1 MAGGVITTG
10 SHPKLLWP
18 GVKAVWGTVYDSWP
32 TEYTDLFDTVSSEK
46 NYEEYVQSSRFPL
59 AQVKPQGQPL
69 VYATEQQGQT
79 VRLTNVTYAQ
89 GYAVTLEELQDN
101 LYEKVSRMRATNN
114 AEGMRQTKEF
124 VCANVY
130 NRGFTSGYV
139 GGDGVVLFSTA
150 HPLIFGG
157 TGSNTPAVGADL
169 SEISLEDAII
179 AMMGQVDDN
188 GLTVRIMP
196 RSLHISRFEV
206 MNAERILKSVQ
217 QNDTANNA
225 TNAIRSMGLLPGGAK
240 VNHYFSN
247 STPANWFLRASSRP
261 GEGMIYQERMKI
273 AFDQDND
280 FSTKNAL
287 ASAMERYQVG
297 WADWRYTYG
306 VQGQ

>member
-1 MAGGVITTG
+1 
-10 SHPKLLWP
+10 
-18 GVKAVWGTVYDSWP
+18 
-32 TEYTDLFDTVSSEK
+32 
-46 NYEEYVQSSRFPL
+46 
-59 AQVKPQGQPL
+59 
-69 VYATEQQGQT
+69 
-79 VRLTNVTYAQ
+79 
-89 GYAVTLEELQDN
+89 
-101 LYEKVSRMRATNN
+101 
-114 AEGMRQTKEF
+114 
-124 VCANVY
+124 
-130 NRGFTSGYV
+130 
-139 GGDGVVLFSTA
+139 
-150 HPLIFGG
+150 
-157 TGSNTPAVGADL
+157 
-169 SEISLEDAII
+169 
-179 AMMGQVDDN
+179 MMGQVDDN

-287 ASAMERYQVG
+287 ASAMERYQLG